1 MANNN
6 TTSVVRVDIC
16 GVLLILFITLK
27 LCGVIQW
34 PWLWVLAPVWIPI
47 VLVVAMVAAI
57 LLALLALLA
66 VISVILAIEK

>member
-6 TTSVVRVDIC
+6 TTSVVRIGIG

-34 PWLWVLAPVWIPI
+34 SWWWVLAPVWIPI
-47 VLVVAMVAAI
+47 VLTVAMGAAI
-57 LLALLALLA
+57 LLAVLAILA